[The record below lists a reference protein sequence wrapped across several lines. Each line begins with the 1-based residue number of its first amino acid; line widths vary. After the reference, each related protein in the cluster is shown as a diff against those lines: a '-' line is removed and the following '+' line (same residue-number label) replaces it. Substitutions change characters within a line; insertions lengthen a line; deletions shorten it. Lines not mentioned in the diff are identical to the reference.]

1 MARADTSS
9 RLIRPQSLRFTRVR
23 LENWRNFR
31 EAEVSVAARA
41 FIVGPNASGKSNFL
55 DALRFLRDIAR
66 ADGGLAT
73 AIGQA
78 GQPGR
83 GGFKGVRCL
92 FARKPSAL
100 VFDVD
105 VGTDT
110 DPALWSYRLVL
121 QQQQSVKGKPVTVEE
136 EVVRHRGEPL
146 LNDKRPTKVPD
157 WLLYSQTKLEQ
168 VHANHR
174 FRELAAFFASIRYL
188 HVVPQIVRD
197 SRRAAIQGDDPFGG
211 DLLRR
216 IKDTPK
222 KSQVPRL
229 RRIADALKIAVPQ
242 FEGLELKDD
251 SEGRPHLY
259 AAFRHWRNHP
269 TQQTEEVLSDG
280 TLRLIG
286 LLWSLTETGGPLLL
300 EEPELSLHD
309 AVVQQLPAMITR
321 AQRMS
326 GRQIIASTH
335 SEVML
340 DAPGIRLEESL
351 RIIVGD
357 NGSTIETAAQ
367 NPMVREQV
375 ENAGWTVGQAVLPLT
390 QPQDVAKLGQVRVAS
405 D

>member
-1 MARADTSS
+1 MTPS
-9 RLIRPQSLRFTRVR
+9 RIKPQSLRFTRVK

-31 EAEVSVAARA
+31 EAEVSLATRA

-73 AIGQA
+73 ALGQP

-92 FARKPSAL
+92 FARRPSAL

-105 VGTDT
+105 VGTD
-110 DPALWSYRLVL
+110 DEPKLWSYRLVL

-136 EVVRHRGEPL
+136 EIVHHRGAEML
-146 LNDKRPTKVPD
+146 AARRPPKVAD

-168 VHANHR
+168 VQANQG
-174 FRELAAFFASIRYL
+174 FRALAEFFGSIRYL

-197 SRRAAIQGDDPFGG
+197 PRRAGLMGEDPFGG

-216 IKDTPK
+216 MKETPK
-222 KSQVPRL
+222 KSRDPRL
-229 RRIADALKIAVPQ
+229 RRIGDALEIAVPQ

-251 SEGRPHLY
+251 SEGRPHLL
-259 AAFRHWRNHP
+259 AAFRHWRNYP

-286 LLWSLTETGGPLLL
+286 LLWSLTEAGGPLLL

-309 AVVQQLPAMITR
+309 AVVGQLPAMIAR

-326 GRQIIASTH
+326 GRQMIASTH
-335 SEVML
+335 SLVML
-340 DAPGIRLEESL
+340 NAPGIRLDEVH
-351 RIIVGD
+351 RIAVED
-357 NGSTIETAAQ
+357 NGSAIETAAQ
-367 NPMVREQV
+367 NATVREQV
-375 ENAGWTVGQAVLPLT
+375 ERADWTVGEAVLPLT
-390 QPQDVAKLGQVRVAS
+390 QPQNVAELGGVRVAS